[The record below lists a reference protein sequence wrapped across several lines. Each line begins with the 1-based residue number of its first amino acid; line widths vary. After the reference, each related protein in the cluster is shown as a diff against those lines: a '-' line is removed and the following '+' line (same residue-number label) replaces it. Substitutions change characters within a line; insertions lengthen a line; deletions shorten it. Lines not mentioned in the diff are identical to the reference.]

1 MPLLAKHSKFWYFF
15 FKKNFMASFYG
26 WGSTASR
33 LEPLHGRSLLFTTK
47 FPEIPV
53 IHFIYWPQKDGRLV
67 KTWSHLVV
75 LNTGPLDWESSS
87 LTTRPLFHQGV
98 IHKGYPHKFGN
109 FWDPP
114 PPVQACP
121 HLVDHPPLPL
131 SRPVHIWLTTPL
143 YVRTQGW
150 HYLKHCD
157 LWTVHTEG

>member
-1 MPLLAKHSKFWYFF
+1 
-15 FKKNFMASFYG
+15 MASFYG
-26 WGSTASR
+26 WGSAASR

-98 IHKGYPHKFGN
+98 IHKGCPHKFGN

-121 HLVDHPPLPL
+121 HLVDHPPP
-131 SRPVHIWLTTPL
+131 PPCMCGHKAGII
-143 YVRTQGW
+143 
-150 HYLKHCD
+150 
-157 LWTVHTEG
+157 